1 MAYDRDDQDCKVIS
15 LTERYDSR
23 ATTKSIE
30 RPSPPRQEARDA
42 MSKALDALIVAQFEL
57 CGDQPHPTR
66 ASLSEMRF
74 RQAREALEKGMAL
87 LKSAIDETGTDALVD
102 ERQRSVD
109 RPQHL
114 DDIYAAD

>member
-1 MAYDRDDQDCKVIS
+1 MAYDRDDQDRKVIS

-23 ATTKSIE
+23 ATTKPID
-30 RPSPPRQEARDA
+30 RPAPPRQESLDA
-42 MSKALDALIVAQFEL
+42 LSKALDALIVAQFEL
-57 CGDQPHPTR
+57 CGDHPHPTR

-74 RQAREALEKGMAL
+74 RQAREALDNGIAL
-87 LKSAIDETGTDALVD
+87 LRSAIDQTAIEPAVD

-109 RPQHL
+109 RPQRI